1 MSDTRLSDLRARLV
15 PRHEHST
22 RVVGPPTDEP
32 GAWAGAPSAALVDG
46 VTWLAYRPRR
56 PGAARGYANV
66 LARSDDGVNF
76 ETVFELSK
84 ERFGA
89 MSLERP
95 ALVVTPEGRW
105 RLYVSCA
112 TPNSKHWWVDLLEAG
127 SPEELVNAEPRTV
140 LPGDPNSVAVKDPV
154 ILQIED
160 RWHLWASCHPLDD
173 RMTTEYALSQDGI
186 YWEWQ
191 GTVLDGRNDNWDAR
205 GVRITSVLIDGDM
218 AVALYDG
225 RATAEENWEERTGIA
240 LAPVT
245 RDSSG
250 DVSIG
255 RFTAHEDAPA
265 AVSPLGDGALR
276 YVSVVALPTGGR
288 RLYYEAACGAGS
300 HDLRAELRID

>member
-1 MSDTRLSDLRARLV
+1 MDDLRLADLKEQFV
-15 PRHEHST
+15 PRYEESA
-22 RVVGPPTDEP
+22 RAIGPPAADE
-32 GAWAGAPSAALVDG
+32 GAWAGAPSALVVDG

-84 ERFGA
+84 ERLGA

-95 ALVVTPEGRW
+95 ALVVTPERRW

-112 TPNSKHWWVDLLEAG
+112 TPDSKHWWVDMLEAG
-127 SPEELVNAEPRTV
+127 TPEELVNAEPITV
-140 LPGDPNSVAVKDPV
+140 LPGDPASTAVKDPV
-154 ILQIED
+154 LLHRGN

-173 RMTTEYALSQDGI
+173 RMTTDYALSEDGI
-186 YWEWQ
+186 DWTWQ
-191 GTVLDGRNDNWDAR
+191 GTVLRGREGKWDAR
-205 GVRITSVLIDGDM
+205 GVRVTSVIVDDNL

-225 RATAEENWEERTGIA
+225 RATAEGNWEERTGIA

-245 RDSSG
+245 PDSNG
-250 DVSIG
+250 GVSIG
-255 RFTAHEDAPA
+255 GFIALGESPA
-265 AVSPLGDGALR
+265 AEAPYGDGALR
-276 YVSVVALPTGGR
+276 YVNVVALPHGGR

-300 HDLRAELRID
+300 HDLRSELRIN